1 MEEELP
7 SEQKALFVEASVE
20 NGLGQPGLVEWK
32 IVGRAKPIPALNF
45 ATVRKEATSC
55 EPDPA

>member
-32 IVGRAKPIPALNF
+32 IVGL
-45 ATVRKEATSC
+45 T
-55 EPDPA
+55 